1 MTRKRTVALVA
12 LCAVV
17 GLAGCSS
24 SDADDEV
31 KPAAST
37 SASAAPT
44 QAPAATGDQWA
55 SLIAQGKS
63 GAVDAL
69 QSWEDSGCLATMMDT
84 ACAITLTTMGY
95 AAGTLSTLIE
105 AGTNEAGSG
114 YIGAPPAEISALVD
128 ETKAAADRAAE
139 AASAAGTACTGGAE
153 CTTEAFAAVVAYDSL
168 TSSLAGWAPY
178 GG

>member
-24 SDADDEV
+24 SDADDV
-31 KPAAST
+31 AKPAAST
-37 SASAAPT
+37 SAAPT
-44 QAPAATGDQWA
+44 QAPAATEAQWA

-63 GAVDAL
+63 GAVDAF
-69 QSWEDSGCLATMMDT
+69 QSWEDSGCIATMMDT

-95 AAGTLSTLIE
+95 AAETLSTLIE

-128 ETKAAADRAAE
+128 ETKAAADRASDV
-139 AASAAGTACTGGAE
+139 ASAAGTACTGGAE